1 MEYITRRLNL
11 NEISPKT
18 AKQFSKRLKI
28 AEEDIQ
34 LIRKGFV
41 PNERSYFIEGEHGSV
56 DIISTKYPDRD
67 NELVIPTGIDLTDYR
82 KNPVVLWNHQY
93 SSSEVPLGKNIWIK
107 QDPEK
112 TGLIAKTVYHMAEG
126 SMGRKV
132 YEYLKE
138 GFPLATS
145 IGFIPIESIG
155 NKDFN
160 NIDKTALG
168 IEDVDINNVERIYTK
183 CHLLEYSRVII
194 PSNPHAVSI
203 AVSKNMFSMEELQK
217 DLDSGRIYYFN
228 FDLSPDQRD
237 ADSNSDHVG
246 KTVSELQTK
255 GEEQKGSEVEEE
267 PREQLS
273 ASIEGQEENIAKTKS
288 EVGESEEKGTVEEEE
303 CNCTECNPESGDE
316 KAVCRRKPKKGEE
329 GEDEKGCDEEVVKAA
344 EIVNKPEVTENY
356 IRIPVD
362 TSDHSG
368 HTIRTITLSSSRGIK
383 ALFCVTCKKN
393 ITFLFDKDKWSVA
406 DAEAWVESHK
416 SLFSSDTKIAVDD
429 FMLFPLS
436 PPPLKLLQ
444 ATISDFQSLGYISIE
459 DAMDFFDNKGMDFEI
474 ELDETVFE
482 MERWWQH
489 SLKILEMVKDNEGL
503 RDRYLDDLNK
513 ILAVLNPGGGGDEV
527 VAAALDTVEEKAIA
541 EIDAVASTESDA
553 ENAEDDLVTK
563 SELAKFFED
572 LQNIGKARKEKE
584 QQEQSNLIDINSDE
598 FVDAVKTCLTEIL
611 SSQKYDLDVAELI
624 QEEIKR
630 ARGEID

>member
-1 MEYITRRLNL
+1 M
-11 NEISPKT
+11 
-18 AKQFSKRLKI
+18 
-28 AEEDIQ
+28 
-34 LIRKGFV
+34 
-41 PNERSYFIEGEHGSV
+41 
-56 DIISTKYPDRD
+56 
-67 NELVIPTGIDLTDYR
+67 
-82 KNPVVLWNHQY
+82 
-93 SSSEVPLGKNIWIK
+93 
-107 QDPEK
+107 
-112 TGLIAKTVYHMAEG
+112 
-126 SMGRKV
+126 
-132 YEYLKE
+132 
-138 GFPLATS
+138 
-145 IGFIPIESIG
+145 
-155 NKDFN
+155 
-160 NIDKTALG
+160 
-168 IEDVDINNVERIYTK
+168 
-183 CHLLEYSRVII
+183 
-194 PSNPHAVSI
+194 
-203 AVSKNMFSMEELQK
+203 
-217 DLDSGRIYYFN
+217 
-228 FDLSPDQRD
+228 
-237 ADSNSDHVG
+237 
-246 KTVSELQTK
+246 
-255 GEEQKGSEVEEE
+255 
-267 PREQLS
+267 
-273 ASIEGQEENIAKTKS
+273 
-288 EVGESEEKGTVEEEE
+288 
-303 CNCTECNPESGDE
+303 
-316 KAVCRRKPKKGEE
+316 
-329 GEDEKGCDEEVVKAA
+329 
-344 EIVNKPEVTENY
+344 
-356 IRIPVD
+356 
-362 TSDHSG
+362 
-368 HTIRTITLSSSRGIK
+368 
-383 ALFCVTCKKN
+383 
-393 ITFLFDKDKWSVA
+393 A